1 MLILSAGDV
10 RQALPM
16 AQAIEAMK
24 RSFAALS
31 SGRAKVP
38 LRSKL
43 EIGPYEGTSLF
54 MPAFVQDE
62 DDMALAV
69 KAVSVYPRNAKSEV
83 PVVNAAVLVLEPST
97 GQPIALVEGRSLTA
111 IRTGAASGAAT
122 DLLSRKDCHVAALIG
137 AGTQGKAQLEAIC
150 TVRSI
155 ATCWIYDIDT
165 ARARAFISEMKRKGG
180 PVPSDLRLAQSPGQ
194 AVSGADI
201 ICTATTSR
209 QPVFDDTDVR
219 PGVHI
224 NGIGS
229 FTSEMSEVP
238 PETVAR
244 ATVVVDSRDAAMAE
258 AGDLIKPIH
267 QGMFGPEKID
277 AELGEIVLEVK
288 PGRIYKGQITF
299 FKSVGV
305 ASQDATAASLA
316 LRNALDMGLG
326 HEVDW

>member
-1 MLILSAGDV
+1 MLILSPDDV

-31 SGRAKVP
+31 SGRAEVP
-38 LRSKL
+38 LRSKID
-43 EIGPYEGTSLF
+43 IGPYNATSLF

-62 DDMALAV
+62 NVMALAV
-69 KAVSVYPRNAKSEV
+69 KAVSVYPRNSGSEV

-97 GQPIALVEGRSLTA
+97 GRPIALVEGRSLTA

-122 DLLSRKDCHVAALIG
+122 DLLSRKDSHVAALIG

-165 ARARAFISEMKRKGG
+165 ARAKAFISEMKCRGG
-180 PVPSDLRLAQSPGQ
+180 LVPSDLRLAQSSDQ
-194 AVSGADI
+194 AVSVADI
-201 ICTATTSR
+201 ICTATTSM
-209 QPVFDDTDVR
+209 QPVFDDADLK
-219 PGVHI
+219 PGAHI

-229 FTSEMSEVP
+229 FTSKMSEVP

-244 ATVVVDSRDAAMAE
+244 AIVVVDSRPAAMAE
-258 AGDLIKPIH
+258 AGDLIKPIL

-277 AELGEIVLEVK
+277 AELGEIVLGVK
-288 PGRIYKGQITF
+288 PGRLHKDQITF

-305 ASQDATAASLA
+305 ACQDATAASLA
-316 LRNALDMGLG
+316 FRNATDMGLG
-326 HEVDW
+326 LEVDW